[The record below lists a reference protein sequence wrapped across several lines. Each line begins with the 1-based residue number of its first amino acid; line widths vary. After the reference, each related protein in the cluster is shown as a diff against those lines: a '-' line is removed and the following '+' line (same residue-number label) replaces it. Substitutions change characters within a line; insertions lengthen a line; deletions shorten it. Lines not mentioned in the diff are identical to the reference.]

1 MVSHIHVSS
10 PQGISTK
17 HLKSQLHLP
26 PVLKTLQVAV
36 AKTQVAAAEIQ
47 PAKASHGKLVQQQ
60 DPPPMLPFLMGGT
73 NHQFTWFTWGG
84 LWNCFTNNES
94 ISPRKYYLWNN
105 GYNMQEC
112 IHSPSTA
119 GCTFANQWLSSDS
132 SGRGCCGQHYSGHW
146 RIESQIAMTHLRGAN
161 LSMITLGGK
170 VLINLGLVSH

>member
-1 MVSHIHVSS
+1 VVSHIHVSS

-73 NHQFTWFTWGG
+73 NHQFT
-84 LWNCFTNNES
+84 
-94 ISPRKYYLWNN
+94 
-105 GYNMQEC
+105 
-112 IHSPSTA
+112 
-119 GCTFANQWLSSDS
+119 
-132 SGRGCCGQHYSGHW
+132 
-146 RIESQIAMTHLRGAN
+146 
-161 LSMITLGGK
+161 
-170 VLINLGLVSH
+170 